1 MNKTD
6 EAAYIQ
12 AEKKRLARRSNCRR
26 DKRPKIGKYPPE
38 FRLKAVLMCIEEKR
52 TQTEVAALLDIS
64 ATTLNN
70 WLLNYRRGGGAD
82 GPMFRSSETPRGG
95 SEERPRLPEPV
106 REQIIAL
113 KQANQSWGVKRIAQV
128 LRRWFLMEASP
139 ETVRQ
144 TLHKEELMT
153 PSTKRPKRNP
163 SKPRFFERSTP
174 NQMWQSDIFCFR
186 LGGNNAYL
194 IAFIDDY
201 SRFIVG
207 IELFRS
213 QTAQSVIEVYRRAAA
228 EFGVPKEMLTDNGRQ
243 YAAWRGT
250 SRFQSEMAKDRISH
264 IRSRPQHPMTLGKIE
279 RFWNSIWGEFLGRAQ
294 FDDFEQ
300 ARERI
305 RLWVQHYNHKR
316 PHQGIGGMCPADR
329 FFEIQHEL
337 RKTIEDGIR
346 ENTLEMALRG
356 RPKAPFYMVGRMHGQ
371 SVVLQA
377 EKGKLKLRV
386 DGEEQTNNQELE
398 YDIKNEILPE
408 GQSGQ
413 PTDNRILPSE
423 TGSTS
428 GQDQPQTLQNLQPRA
443 EGTGGACGMDGEGQ
457 PVGDLSSDADQL
469 HDLPTLAGPGDG
481 GDAPSPRKPDEVGGH
496 SSAQSEATQDDG
508 AWPSWPGGST
518 WPQAASDPT
527 RTGQQP
533 AGLIEEACEQETPRH
548 LAPTCGDH
556 PASPLGPNNGD
567 RCGTPA
573 GDLPQNLLPVGAT
586 SPERNAC
593 GLGEPRT
600 WAASNTTAGSGNPT
614 PQAEGERTGEPAQG
628 DGASPRASWN
638 ACGTTPAQETE
649 SESEAQIQNQI
660 ETPFSGT

>member
-1 MNKTD
+1 MNKTN
-6 EAAYIQ
+6 EAADIQ

-38 FRLKAVLMCIEEKR
+38 FRLKAALMCIEEKR
-52 TQTEVAALLDIS
+52 TQAEVAALLDIS
-64 ATTLNN
+64 INTLNN
-70 WLLNYRRGGGAD
+70 WILNYRRGGGAD
-82 GPMFRSSETPRGG
+82 SPMFRCSETPRGG
-95 SEERPRLPEPV
+95 SEQRPRLPEPV

-113 KQANQSWGVKRIAQV
+113 KQANLGWGVKRIAQV

-144 TLHKEELMT
+144 TLHKEELITTT
-153 PSTKRPKRNP
+153 PKRPKRNP
-163 SKPRFFERSTP
+163 SKPRFFERATP

-186 LGGNNAYL
+186 LGGGNAYL
-194 IAFIDDY
+194 IAFMDDY

-207 IELFRS
+207 IDLFRS
-213 QTAQSVIEVYRRAAA
+213 QTAQAVIEVYRRAAA

-264 IRSRPQHPMTLGKIE
+264 IRSRPHHPMTLGKVE

-316 PHQGIGGMCPADR
+316 PHQGIGGLCPADR

-337 RKTIEDGIR
+337 RKTLEEGIR

-386 DGEEQTNNQELE
+386 DGVEQNNNQELE

-408 GQSGQ
+408 GPSGQ
-413 PTDNRILPSE
+413 ESDNRNLPGE

-428 GQDQPQTLQNLQPRA
+428 GQEQPQAIENLQPGA
-443 EGTGGACGMDGEGQ
+443 EGTSGACGMDREGQ
-457 PVGDLSSDADQL
+457 PVGDLPPDADQL
-469 HDLPTLAGPGDG
+469 HDLPALAGSCDG
-481 GDAPSPRKPDEVGGH
+481 GDAASPRKPDEVGGH
-496 SSAQSEATQDDG
+496 FGAQPETAQDDG
-508 AWPSWPGGST
+508 AWPTGPGGST
-518 WPQAASDPT
+518 WPQTASDPT
-527 RTGQQP
+527 RTGQPP
-533 AGLIEEACEQETPRH
+533 ASLIEAACEQEIPRH
-548 LAPTCGDH
+548 LAPTRGDH
-556 PASPLGPNNGD
+556 PASPLGPNHGD
-567 RCGTPA
+567 RCGAPA
-573 GDLPQNLLPVGAT
+573 GHLPQNLLPVGAT
-586 SPERNAC
+586 SLERNAC
-593 GLGEPRT
+593 GLGERQP
-600 WAASNTTAGSGNPT
+600 WATSNTTAGSGNPT
-614 PQAEGERTGEPAQG
+614 PQTESERTGEATQG
-628 DGASPRASWN
+628 DGASLRASWN
-638 ACGTTPAQETE
+638 AGGTTPANETG
-649 SESEAQIQNQI
+649 SESQTQIQNQI
-660 ETPFSGT
+660 DTPFSGT